1 MKRCTK
7 CVLPETCPGISFD
20 SSGICNV
27 CHDFEGRWGN
37 FKQKLASRRNKLN
50 DIVDSYRNK
59 GGKYDCLVPI
69 SGGLDSTYV
78 LYVCRKFF
86 NLRTLA
92 FNFNNGFQSEIAKQN
107 IENATRKLH
116 VDFVGMGPALEKA
129 SKLYALFFRKTGEF
143 CTPCNL
149 GIWSMSYKIAQDYGI
164 HLIVSGSSD
173 RISERL
179 PKGSRIYGWSPS
191 YFKEITRGEMSVTDV
206 KDYLYLPKDF
216 HNGMLRKVSQH
227 FLPSKKIDILPI
239 FDYIEYDIDLMLEIL
254 KDELG
259 WKQEADRFHHIDCI
273 MESVNDFLK
282 QRKWGFSAGTW
293 YSMLVRNKQI
303 SRDEALELT
312 VKEEEKNTQEP
323 PELELWLELLNL
335 SREDLK
341 GFEKRSQSH
350 YFPLQDR
357 MRNATDRVLREMASH
372 LPYRKPN
379 VL

>member
-1 MKRCTK
+1 MRRCTK
-7 CVLPETCPGISFD
+7 CVLPETCPGIVFD
-20 SSGICNV
+20 SSGICSV

-37 FKQKLASRRNKLN
+37 FRQKLASRRKEL
-50 DIVDSYRNK
+50 DGIIDSYRNK
-59 GGKYDCLVPI
+59 GKKYDCLVPV
-69 SGGLDSTYV
+69 SGGLDSAYV
-78 LYVCRKFF
+78 LYVCEKLF

-107 IENATRKLH
+107 IENAVRKLH
-116 VDFVGMGPALEKA
+116 VDFVTAAPAWEKA

-149 GIWSMSYKIAQDYGI
+149 GIWSMSYKIARDYGI

-179 PKGSRIYGWSPS
+179 PRGSRIYGWSPS
-191 YFKEITRGEMSVTDV
+191 YFKEVIRGEMSV
-206 KDYLYLPKDF
+206 KDAKEYLYLPKDF
-216 HNGMLRKVSQH
+216 HNGMLRKVSQR

-239 FDYIEYDIDLMLEIL
+239 FDYVEYDIDLMLKIL

-282 QRKWGFSAGTW
+282 QRKWGFSAAAW

-303 SRDEALELT
+303 SRDEALELA
-312 VKEEEKNTQEP
+312 VKEEEQNIQEP
-323 PELELWLELLNL
+323 AELELWLELLNL

-341 GFEKRSQSH
+341 GFEKRSQIQ

-372 LPYRKPN
+372 LSF
-379 VL
+379 